1 MKNAKRTLAIIALFA
16 FMLMLTLPIIGFAEN
31 VGGED
36 GATVTETV
44 STEVTAT
51 DAPED
56 TEPTPV
62 PEPTPMPE
70 SANEPEDE
78 AAENELNETAADV
91 HETIGTT
98 VPAAGYD
105 WASLAGVAGATAF
118 TLLVVQFIKAPLD
131 KIWHVPTRVVVYLIA
146 FATLLIAQVFTVG
159 FTVDGFALT
168 AVNAVIAGSAAMGA
182 YEMTFAKADRQLRE

>member
-1 MKNAKRTLAIIALFA
+1 MKRTKRTLSIIALFA
-16 FMLMLTLPIIGFAEN
+16 FMIMLTLPLIGLAE
-31 VGGED
+31 D
-36 GATVTETV
+36 ATGVEAGETV
-44 STEVTAT
+44 VTAT
-51 DAPED
+51 DAPDEV
-56 TEPTPV
+56 EVTPI
-62 PEPTPMPE
+62 PEATPMPE
-70 SANEPEDE
+70 LEDDTVT
-78 AAENELNETAADV
+78 NDV
-91 HETIGTT
+91 VSTT

-131 KIWHVPTRVVVYLIA
+131 KIWHIPTRVVVYLIA

-182 YEMTFAKADRQLRE
+182 YEMTFAKADRQLNE

>member
-1 MKNAKRTLAIIALFA
+1 MKNTKRTLAIIALFA
-16 FMLMLTLPIIGFAEN
+16 FMLMLTLPIIGLAEN
-31 VGGED
+31 
-36 GATVTETV
+36 ATVPETV
-44 STEVTAT
+44 STEVSAT
-51 DAPED
+51 DALED
-56 TEPTPV
+56 IEPTPV

-70 SANEPEDE
+70 SANEPEE
-78 AAENELNETAADV
+78 ETAENDVNETV
-91 HETIGTT
+91 GTT

-105 WASLAGVAGATAF
+105 WTSLAGVAGATAF

-131 KIWHVPTRVVVYLIA
+131 KIWHIPTRVVVYLIS